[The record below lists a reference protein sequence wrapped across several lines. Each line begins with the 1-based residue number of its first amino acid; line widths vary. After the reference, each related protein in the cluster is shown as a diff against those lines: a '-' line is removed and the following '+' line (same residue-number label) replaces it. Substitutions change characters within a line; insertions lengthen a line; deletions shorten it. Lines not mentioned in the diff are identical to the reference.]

1 MSEPTKMMFMMRK
14 APYGTIYSF
23 EGLEAVLVMGAYEQ
37 DISLLF
43 VDDGV
48 YAIKKGMDTSPLGIK
63 DFSPTFRVLDGYD
76 IDKLY
81 IDKESMEAR
90 GLTLDDFVVEP
101 EVLDKEQIAKLIEEQ
116 DVVFPF

>member
-1 MSEPTKMMFMMRK
+1 MSEPTKIMFMMRK

-23 EGLEAVLVMGAYEQ
+23 EGLEAVLIMGAYEQ

-48 YAIKKGMDTSPLGIK
+48 YSIKKGMDTSALGIK

-76 IDKLY
+76 IEKLY
-81 IDKESMEAR
+81 IDKESMETR

-101 EVLDKEQIAKLIEEQ
+101 EVLDKDQIAKLMEEQ